1 MVTWRYG
8 DTPINN
14 GSTLVD
20 DVDMRSYFYVERTIE
35 GGETKKSELFLS
47 ATTVDDNGTFVCRA
61 ENKAGAAAARFT
73 LHVVVPMPP
82 KPPQVKKRDRESKKV
97 ASHFPPYY
105 RRVLLRLSCAHR
117 DRGRVWT
124 EFQFKD

>member
-1 MVTWRYG
+1 M
-8 DTPINN
+8 
-14 GSTLVD
+14 
-20 DVDMRSYFYVERTIE
+20 
-35 GGETKKSELFLS
+35 
-47 ATTVDDNGTFVCRA
+47 DDNGTFVCRA

-105 RRVLLRLSCAHR
+105 RRVLLRLRAH
-117 DRGRVWT
+117 T
-124 EFQFKD
+124 EIEEESGLNSNSKTSSSFSRAAAVCVLRA